1 MDSGSVLDAFGC
13 EKRQLVALAGIL
25 TTVSRYS
32 SL

>member
-1 MDSGSVLDAFGC
+1 VDSGSVLDALGC

-25 TTVSRYS
+25 ATMFRYS